1 MGNDG
6 IPDHFGFTKTL
17 GDYGDDTD
25 SISDSYD
32 VDVEGSG
39 FSSTKHKIFKK
50 VLINQMTK
58 NLIPTLITMKSTLL

>member
-25 SISDSYD
+25 SISDTY
-32 VDVEGSG
+32 DVEGSG
-39 FSSTKHKIFKK
+39 YSSQKHKIFKK
-50 VLINQMTK
+50 NLINQMTK
-58 NLIPTLITMKSTLL
+58 NLIPTQITKKST